1 MTLEFGD
8 TPVVTRNFM
17 ELFKNCFVILVK
29 VYTYIIVYEHHYMG
43 FIQDVFFF
51 LTDSVKS
58 QALFLREHSLKENK
72 LPNVFQA
79 HVLVFPQIPHGI
91 IAT

>member
-1 MTLEFGD
+1 M
-8 TPVVTRNFM
+8 V
-17 ELFKNCFVILVK
+17 
-29 VYTYIIVYEHHYMG
+29 
-43 FIQDVFFF
+43 FF

-79 HVLVFPQIPHGI
+79 YVLVFPQIPHGI